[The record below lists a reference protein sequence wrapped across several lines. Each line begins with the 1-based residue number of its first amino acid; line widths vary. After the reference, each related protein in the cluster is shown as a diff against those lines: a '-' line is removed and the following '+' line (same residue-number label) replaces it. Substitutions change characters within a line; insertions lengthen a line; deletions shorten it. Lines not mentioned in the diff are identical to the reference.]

1 MAVRRVDQFEPLP
14 TDLDAVA
21 RMLAKAKEPQ
31 GAQAFRYRFSAAGDP
46 CLRALVYDAH
56 DADEGK
62 PPAQGTH
69 RLRDLLAMACGN
81 AVGAHI
87 EEAAKR
93 LGHETQKSHTFD
105 TGAVKV
111 RGSSDVADPAFV
123 LDVKLVGE
131 KSWAR
136 APHNKHILQAASYAV
151 QNDSPRWI
159 LLYVRG
165 STIFDE
171 DSAEVE
177 TRIFA
182 GNADV
187 EYAQEL
193 CGIWEMVDRHRKLK
207 TLPERIFGAKPDGYP
222 CAWCRH
228 LDRCAPQGEEQ

>member
-1 MAVRRVDQFEPLP
+1 MAVRRADSFEPTPADFL
-14 TDLDAVA
+14 AVA
-21 RMLAKAKEPQ
+21 SLIEKSKEPQ
-31 GAQAFRYRFSAAGDP
+31 GTQHFRYRFSAAGDP
-46 CLRALVYDAH
+46 CLRALVYDAR
-56 DADEGK
+56 DADDGK
-62 PPAQGTH
+62 PPAQGPH

-81 AVGAHI
+81 AVGNHI
-87 EEAAKR
+87 EEAARR
-93 LGHETQKSHTFD
+93 LGYETQKTHAFD
-105 TGAVKV
+105 TGVVKV
-111 RGSSDVADPAFV
+111 RGNSDVAGPPFV

-136 APHNKHILQAASYAV
+136 APHQKHILQVASYAV
-151 QNDSPRWI
+151 ANDSPRWI

-182 GNADV
+182 GHADV

-193 CGIWEMVDRHRKLK
+193 CGVWETVDRHRKLR
-207 TLPERIFGAKPDGYP
+207 TLPERVFGAKPDGWP

-228 LDRCAPQGEEQ
+228 LKRCDPQGEEQ

>member
-1 MAVRRVDQFEPLP
+1 MAVRRVDQFEPL
-14 TDLDAVA
+14 DADVA
-21 RMLAKAKEPQ
+21 AVQAMIRKAQEPQ
-31 GAQAFRYRFSAAGDP
+31 GTQPFRYRFSAAGDP
-46 CLRALVYDAH
+46 CLRALVYDAL

-62 PPAQGTH
+62 PPAQGIH
-69 RLRDLLAMACGN
+69 RLRDLFAMACGN

-87 EEAAKR
+87 EHAAKS
-93 LGHETQKSHTFD
+93 LGHEVQKSHAFD

-111 RGSSDVADPAFV
+111 RGSSDVASPAFV

-151 QNDSPRWI
+151 ANDSPRWI

-171 DSAEVE
+171 DSPEVE

-182 GNADV
+182 GAADV

-207 TLPERIFGAKPDGYP
+207 SLPERVFGAAPDRWP
-222 CAWCRH
+222 CSFCRH
-228 LDRCAPQGEEQ
+228 LTRCDPQAEE

>member
-1 MAVRRVDQFEPLP
+1 
-14 TDLDAVA
+14 
-21 RMLAKAKEPQ
+21 
-31 GAQAFRYRFSAAGDP
+31 
-46 CLRALVYDAH
+46 
-56 DADEGK
+56 
-62 PPAQGTH
+62 
-69 RLRDLLAMACGN
+69 
-81 AVGAHI
+81 
-87 EEAAKR
+87 
-93 LGHETQKSHTFD
+93 
-105 TGAVKV
+105 
-111 RGSSDVADPAFV
+111 VADPAFV

-171 DSAEVE
+171 ESPEVE

-193 CGIWEMVDRHRKLK
+193 CGIWEMVDRHRKAEDAAGTSLWGK
-207 TLPERIFGAKPDGYP
+207 ARWLPLRVVPSPGAVRATG
-222 CAWCRH
+222 RGM
-228 LDRCAPQGEEQ
+228 Q